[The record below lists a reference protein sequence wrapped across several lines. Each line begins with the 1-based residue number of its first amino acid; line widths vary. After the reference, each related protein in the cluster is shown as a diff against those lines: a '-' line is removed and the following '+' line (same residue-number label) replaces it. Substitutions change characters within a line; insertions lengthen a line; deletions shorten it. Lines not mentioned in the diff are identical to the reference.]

1 MAEIPVEKKSSLG
14 WLWILLALLL
24 AALLLW
30 WILGSDDDAVED
42 EVLVGTATE
51 ETAIVDDAATEE
63 PAGTG
68 MALTAETV
76 EQANQRMLERLRTNP
91 DATPRVYYA
100 FDSAELTSGAQAILD
115 YLIENRP
122 EAVAEG
128 FTLTGFADRAGPVPY
143 NRQLSEERAEQAQ
156 QYLASRGVSTAQID
170 VEAEGETP
178 PLVETGD
185 GVREPL
191 NRRVRIEMSD
201 YE

>member
-24 AALLLW
+24 LALLLW
-30 WILGSDDDAVED
+30 WILGSDDDVED

-51 ETAIVDDAATEE
+51 ETAIVADTDTAEV
-63 PAGTG
+63 AGTG

-76 EQANQRMLERLRTNP
+76 EQANQRMLERLQANP

-115 YLIENRP
+115 YLIANRP

-128 FTLTGFADRAGPVPY
+128 FTLTGFTDRAGPVPY
-143 NRQLSEERAEQAQ
+143 NRQLSEQRAEQAR
-156 QYLASRGVSTAQID
+156 QYLVANGVNSAQVD

-201 YE
+201 FE